1 MLLEQLELIHLFEA
15 APHLENGPG
24 TGLAWAE
31 HQSSCRTLHMV
42 NGHKSLGAEGY
53 KPHFSDQ
60 ENVAQKDD
68 LLKVT
73 S

>member
-1 MLLEQLELIHLFEA
+1 MLLEQLEPIHLFEA

-31 HQSSCRTLHMV
+31 HQSSCQTLHMV
-42 NGHKSLGAEGY
+42 NGHKSLGA
-53 KPHFSDQ
+53 Q